1 MIKSIFSTTSTTT
14 LDINALLISI
24 LFSIILGIIIALTHK
39 YTSKYSKNFLI
50 TIATL
55 PLLVEA
61 VMLMVNGNLG
71 TSVAIMGA
79 FSLVRFRSI
88 PGTSREILTVF
99 FTMAVGLATGMG
111 QIYFAL
117 ILTIIGCL
125 LIVALTKTKIFEN
138 TKDTKIL
145 KILIPENLDYEDVF
159 TDILEEYTKDY
170 KLEKTKTTNMGSM
183 FELTYNI
190 HLKTTGKEKE
200 FIDKL
205 RTRNS
210 NLKISIERESTDYEL

>member
-1 MIKSIFSTTSTTT
+1 MLKSIFSTTNTAT
-14 LDINALLISI
+14 LDLNALLISI

-125 LIVALTKTKIFEN
+125 LIVILTKTKIFEN

-210 NLKISIERESTDYEL
+210 NLKISIERESADYEL